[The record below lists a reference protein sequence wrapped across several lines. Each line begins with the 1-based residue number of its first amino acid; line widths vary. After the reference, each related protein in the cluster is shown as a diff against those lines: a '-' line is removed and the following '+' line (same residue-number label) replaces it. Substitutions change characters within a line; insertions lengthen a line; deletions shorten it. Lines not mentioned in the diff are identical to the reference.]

1 MAENKRFNSLLPPE
15 GIFTDINKDALKNV
29 FLRGETHADTSIFPI
44 DSQDVVSSYDTASIY
59 ENYMN

>member
-1 MAENKRFNSLLPPE
+1 MEKFKMCSRAVCEE
-15 GIFTDINKDALKNV
+15 MGVNKDVLKNV
-29 FLRGETHADTSIFPI
+29 FLHCETHADTSIFPI